1 MEVRCSFISNSVRL
15 ANPLLDLS
23 RHLLGQFS
31 IICADQMNT
40 DGQNGSLEDDSFLSL
55 VSGPAARAS
64 DDDTV
69 LETPHRAHTSSNTA
83 PVTPEQGLCEGS
95 QPDLGFADEKGRGF
109 LPLEHDSA
117 CLDGPSAPHFP
128 AEDTARSSEIPVSRS
143 DYNRALFE
151 ARMGSMQDVELKMPW
166 ETGIMKQIFDSDDDS
181 AFPKVLPPVPPDY
194 LMPVS
199 ASGAETPDREDI
211 SERPTAKSLVRSDAS
226 LPFYSFA
233 IRVVPDRDIFM
244 EEALLWEKAIWKW
257 LQIFEILGFPGM
269 LGHALL
275 SEQVDTTSASQSA
288 VLRDALGIKSP
299 RTALK
304 RAQTLLRYFS
314 WLQSNFQDWDPW
326 NRAMCLQYIG
336 QVGAR
341 AGPASKGI
349 TLLEALRF
357 GRYVMDLPIPE
368 GLLSDPQLRGRAQ
381 RLMISKDVYHPAR
394 PLRATELATLE
405 RAMDAGLDS
414 RDVYILGSVIFAVL
428 SRSRWSDLKHVDQF
442 WIERAEFN
450 GEPFGFVEARTKF
463 HKTATNLAK
472 KQRYMPL
479 VAPLLGVTDTDWSRH
494 WVEAMLELK
503 VDINFEPFGAICR
516 APAHDGTLCARSC
529 TSEEVSA
536 FINKFLKTGEGNS
549 ISSHSFKHT
558 TLAWCSAYGL
568 DEPSRT
574 LLGHHELQG
583 AKSMAVYSRDML
595 TRPLQ
600 LYCSMLA
607 NIRKDHFRPDESRT
621 SRMLDLLKISENKV
635 APQEKQLTGTA
646 QIEMQQAGGAADDD
660 GYAPSTP
667 MDTERKS
674 SNAGDPVDDESSGI
688 ASSSSSSDDS
698 SSECV
703 ENATSVDIPGPV
715 WRNKRSHVVHK
726 CSEIERQTACGR
738 LVVAANFEMMEKGC
752 SSLNA
757 RCSRCFK
764 GEVITNVRGLV
775 EALDQQK
782 AKRQRDR

>member
-1 MEVRCSFISNSVRL
+1 
-15 ANPLLDLS
+15 
-23 RHLLGQFS
+23 
-31 IICADQMNT
+31 MNT
-40 DGQNGSLEDDSFLSL
+40 DSQNGSLEDDSFLSL
-55 VSGPAARAS
+55 VSGPIARAS
-64 DDDTV
+64 DGDTA
-69 LETPHRAHTSSNTA
+69 LETTYGVNTSSVAA
-83 PVTPEQGLCEGS
+83 PVTPEQGLFEGS
-95 QPDLGFADEKGRGF
+95 QPDLDFGDEKGCGSF
-109 LPLEHDSA
+109 QLEHGSA
-117 CLDGPSAPHFP
+117 YMEGCSASHFP
-128 AEDTARSSEIPVSRS
+128 SVDVARSSEVPVSRS

-151 ARMGSMQDVELKMPW
+151 ARMSSMSDVELKMPW

-181 AFPKVLPPVPPDY
+181 VFPQVLPPVPPDY
-194 LMPVS
+194 LMSAP
-199 ASGAETPDREDI
+199 ASGAETPDQEGME
-211 SERPTAKSLVRSDAS
+211 ERPTVKSLVRSDAS

-233 IRVVPDRDIFM
+233 IRVVQDRDIFM
-244 EEALLWEKAIWKW
+244 EEAVLWEKAIWKW

-275 SEQVDTTSASQSA
+275 SEQVDTTLASQSV

-304 RAQTLLRYFS
+304 RAQTFLRYFS

-381 RLMISKDVYHPAR
+381 RLMISKDAYHPAR

-405 RAMDAGLDS
+405 RAMDAGLDL

-479 VAPLLGVTDTDWSRH
+479 VAPLLGVTETDWSRH
-494 WVEAMLELK
+494 WVRAMLELK
-503 VDINFEPFGAICR
+503 VDINVEPFGAICR

-529 TSEEVSA
+529 TSEEVGV
-536 FINKFLKTGEGNS
+536 FVNKFLRTGEGNS

-558 TLAWCSAYGL
+558 TLVWCSAYGL

-583 AKSMAVYSRDML
+583 ARSMAVYSRDML

-621 SRMLDLLKISENKV
+621 SRMLDLLKISENQV
-635 APQEKQLTGTA
+635 APQERTMSGAAQTG
-646 QIEMQQAGGAADDD
+646 MQQTGDAADDD

-674 SNAGDPVDDESSGI
+674 STAGDPVDDESSGI

-703 ENATSVDIPGPV
+703 ENATRVDIPGPV
-715 WRNKRSHVVHK
+715 WRNRRSHVVHK
-726 CSEIERQTACGR
+726 CSEIEQQTACGR
-738 LVVAANFEMMEKGC
+738 LVVAANFEMMENGC
-752 SSLNA
+752 STLNA

-764 GEVITNVRGLV
+764 GEVITHVRGLV